1 VYISEI
7 NSGIT
12 FLSHKTKAN
21 EYLTVSKLLF
31 TALVALLNLTGL
43 SLSEECDDPLGLTGE
58 TIALSRDF

>member
-1 VYISEI
+1 MYISEI

-31 TALVALLNLTGL
+31 TSLEALLNLTGL
-43 SLSEECDDPLGLTGE
+43 SLK
-58 TIALSRDF
+58 